1 MSKRPPLSRAEAARF
16 ILILGSLTAF
26 APLSIDMY
34 LPAFPALQAH
44 FGVSAG
50 QIQATLAVFFAGL
63 AAGQAVYGPI
73 ADRFGRRAP
82 LLFGIAVYVAVSIV
96 AARAPDIGSLT
107 LARLFQALGG
117 CAGMVISRAMVA
129 DLFDERDSAKIYSL
143 LMLVMG
149 MAPILAPLAGA
160 YLLVAFGW
168 GAIFWFLAAF
178 GALCLA
184 TVWFVLPETL
194 PPDRRSA
201 GGLRHVLRVYKQLLL
216 NRRFLAFAAIG
227 AFSLAGLFAYITDS
241 SFIFI
246 ELYGLSPEHYGMLF
260 GVNALGLIAAAQ
272 VNVRLL
278 RRFAVRRILTT
289 AILAYVVAAAVLT
302 FLATSGL
309 GGLIALMIPLFVAI
323 SSLGLVLGNAAAA
336 AMAQAGDYRGTASA
350 LIGVMQFTLSAAIS
364 GLAGMLQ
371 NGTAVPMAGIILG
384 CGITA
389 LIANRVAGPGTTG
402 RES

>member
-1 MSKRPPLSRAEAARF
+1 MSKRPSLSRAQTARF

-63 AAGQAVYGPI
+63 ATGQAVYGPI

-82 LLFGIAVYVAVSIV
+82 LLFGIALYVTASVL

-129 DLFDERDSAKIYSL
+129 DLFDERDSAKIFSL

-149 MAPILAPLAGA
+149 VAPILAPLAGA

-184 TVWFVLPETL
+184 TVWIVLPETL

-216 NRRFLAFAAIG
+216 NRRFLAFAAVG

-260 GVNALGLIAAAQ
+260 GVNALGLITAAQ

-278 RRFAVRRILTT
+278 RRFSVRQILAT
-289 AILAYVVAAAVLT
+289 AILAYVGASAVLT
-302 FLATSGL
+302 FVAASGL
-309 GGLIALMIPLFVAI
+309 GGLIALMIPLFIAI
-323 SSLGLVLGNAAAA
+323 SSMGLVLGNAAAA

-350 LIGVMQFTLSAAIS
+350 LIGVMQFALSAAIS
-364 GLAGMLQ
+364 GLAGALQ

-389 LIANRVAGPGTTG
+389 LIASRVASPRTTG
-402 RES
+402 GTS

>member
-1 MSKRPPLSRAEAARF
+1 MSKRPPLSRAETARF

-389 LIANRVAGPGTTG
+389 LIANRVAGPRTTG

>member
-1 MSKRPPLSRAEAARF
+1 MSKRPPLSRARAARF

-50 QIQATLAVFFAGL
+50 QIQATLAVFFVGL
-63 AAGQAVYGPI
+63 AAGQAIYGPI

-82 LLFGIAVYVAVSIV
+82 LLFGIALYVAASIL
-96 AARAPDIGSLT
+96 AAHAPDIGSLT

-184 TVWFVLPETL
+184 TVWTVLPETL
-194 PPDRRSA
+194 PPDRRA
-201 GGLRHVLRVYKQLLL
+201 TGGLHHVLRVYKQLLR

-246 ELYGLSPEHYGMLF
+246 ELYGLTPEQYGMLF
-260 GVNALGLIAAAQ
+260 GMNALGLITAAQ
-272 VNVRLL
+272 VNVHLL
-278 RRFAVRRILTT
+278 RWFSVRQILATAV
-289 AILAYVVAAAVLT
+289 LAYVGAAVALT
-302 FLATSGL
+302 FVATTDL

-350 LIGVMQFTLSAAIS
+350 LIGVLQFALSAAIS
-364 GLAGMLQ
+364 GLAGALQ
-371 NGTAVPMAGIILG
+371 NGTAVPMATIILG
-384 CGITA
+384 CGVTA
-389 LIANRVAGPGTTG
+389 LIANRLAGARTTG
-402 RES
+402 GMS